1 MVAHFLEAS
10 VMFQNSDVFLLY
22 AIIFG
27 SLAIMC
33 GATYF
38 SAMKNKVE

>member
-10 VMFQNSDVFLLY
+10 VMFQTNDVLLGY
-22 AIIFG
+22 VIIFG
-27 SLAIMC
+27 ALAIMC

-38 SAMKNKVE
+38 SAMKNKIE